1 MAYFRQNEPYLKN
14 LRNEPEDEEQEEI
27 DPEEDR
33 LFFDSEYTD
42 EPEEPEEEEE
52 PLTEEELSGYR
63 KHRIRM
69 MFNAGNMT
77 GILVGCVLILILITL
92 LFSMVNFV
100 WKDFSHSFSLFQIK
114 F

>member
-14 LRNEPEDEEQEEI
+14 LRNELEDEEQEEI

-42 EPEEPEEEEE
+42 EPEEPEEE
-52 PLTEEELSGYR
+52 PLTEEELSRYR